1 VLVVAGITGYGFR
14 FRKVVELRRGVP
26 EERWMI
32 DRRIF
37 LSLVLGSRVWA
48 EGSRTVEEKWA
59 DELKRFAEADRKTPP
74 KSGQIVFAGSSS
86 IRLWK
91 LEQSFPDLGV
101 VNRGF
106 GGSTIPENEALAD
119 RLILPL
125 KPKAI
130 VFYAGDNDLAAK
142 GAEAGKTVE
151 DFRKFL
157 AALERGGLLVPFVY
171 IAIKP
176 SISRWKLRSMQ
187 QVANRAIAAICAERK
202 ETMRFVDLDR
212 VMLGSG
218 GEPDPALFEKDG
230 LHVNAAG
237 YERWTP
243 LVRQALRELLPG
255 EIP

>member
-1 VLVVAGITGYGFR
+1 MLVVGGTTGYGFR
-14 FRKVVELRRGVP
+14 FRKVVELRRGVR
-26 EERWMI
+26 EERGMI

-37 LSLVLGSRVWA
+37 LSLVLGTRLWA
-48 EGSRTVEEKWA
+48 EGSRAVEEKWA

-86 IRLWK
+86 IRLW
-91 LEQSFPDLGV
+91 DLGV

-157 AALERGGLLVPFVY
+157 ATLERGGLRVPFVY

-187 QVANRAIAAICAERK
+187 QEANRAIAAICAERK
-202 ETMRFVDLDR
+202 ETMRFVDLDP

-237 YERWTP
+237 YARWTP
-243 LVRQALRELLPG
+243 LVRQALRELLSG
-255 EIP
+255 DIP